1 MSNLAV
7 PLSPVYINSPEKL
20 ARGAAEWAA
29 APALAID
36 TESNSLH
43 SYSERTALI
52 QISTRQRDYLVDPLA
67 LTDLSL
73 LAPPLADPAIE
84 KVFHAAENDILGL
97 KRDFGFQVYNVFDTM
112 WASRILGIPRI
123 GLADLLREHFGVTAD
138 KRMQRYDWNT
148 RPLDPAALTYAV
160 EDTHYLLALRDILY
174 DQLVAAD
181 RWEEARQEFERLGR
195 VTPTLRT
202 FDSEGFWR
210 VKGVYD
216 IQPRERA
223 ILRELYRFRDDQA
236 RENDRPPFKVL
247 ADSLLIELSKAQ
259 PRTVDELRRSQIL
272 TPYLLRRFGRGI
284 VEAVRAGLEA
294 PIPQRPRDH
303 DRPDDV
309 ILERFETLRA
319 WRKST
324 GAARGVD
331 PDVVLSNAAL
341 WTLARQAPQTPE
353 ALAALDVMSEYK
365 LGVYGQ
371 GILALLGGNGTTDKS
386 KAKADAR

>member
-1 MSNLAV
+1 MSNPVV
-7 PLSPVYINSPEKL
+7 PLSPVYVNTPEKL
-20 ARGAAEWAA
+20 ARAAAEWAA

-43 SYSERTALI
+43 SYSERTSLI
-52 QISTRQRDYLVDPLA
+52 QISTRERDYLVDPLA
-67 LTDLSL
+67 LSDLSPL
-73 LAPPLADPAIE
+73 GPPLADPAIE

-97 KRDFGFQVYNVFDTM
+97 KRDFGFEVHNVFDTM
-112 WASRILGIPRI
+112 WASRILGIPRV
-123 GLADLLREHFGVTAD
+123 GLGDLLREHFGVVAD

-174 DQLVAAD
+174 EQLVAAG
-181 RWEEARQEFERLGR
+181 RWEEARQEFERMGR
-195 VTPTLRT
+195 VTPTPRT

-223 ILRELYRFRDDQA
+223 VLRELYRFRDDQA

-259 PRTVDELRRSQIL
+259 PRTVEELRRSQIL

-284 VEAVRAGLEA
+284 VEAIRAGLDA

-303 DRPDDV
+303 ERPDDI
-309 ILERFETLRA
+309 ILERFEMLRA
-319 WRKST
+319 WRKTT

-341 WTLARQAPQTPE
+341 WALARQAPQTPE
-353 ALAALDVMSEYK
+353 DLAALDVMSEYK
-365 LGVYGQ
+365 LGLYGR
-371 GILALLGGNGTTDKS
+371 GILAVLAVQPTPDRRR
-386 KAKADAR
+386 ARAH